1 MTNLCLLYKKTRRE
15 FLPSF
20 FQFDGIRS
28 NSTTETVGVVMG
40 QRSVSNKR
48 DCSKNEYWSDG
59 LCCDKCA
66 PGYKLKKK
74 CSSGMQSECE
84 KCSNGTFQDSMNYF
98 PNCFRCQKCN
108 KRKLHVR
115 GTVTMSSTDHVGLT
129 HCKFLLVFAVLMDL
143 FGVSIL
149 LIGIFVPLEIGGR
162 DFGDLLVYSGAL
174 LVLMSMGAWVMW
186 YSGNIDGLISEKEL
200 TDKHNAVERFA
211 RSLSRRIRRPHR
223 DHRTS

>member
-1 MTNLCLLYKKTRRE
+1 MRV
-15 FLPSF
+15 FLVSF
-20 FQFDGIRS
+20 ANGHNFRD
-28 NSTTETVGVVMG
+28 
-40 QRSVSNKR
+40 KR
-48 DCSKNEYWSDG
+48 
-59 LCCDKCA
+59 
-66 PGYKLKKK
+66 
-74 CSSGMQSECE
+74 
-84 KCSNGTFQDSMNYF
+84 
-98 PNCFRCQKCN
+98 
-108 KRKLHVR
+108 LHVR

-149 LIGIFVPLEIGGR
+149 FIGIFVPLEIGGR

>member
-1 MTNLCLLYKKTRRE
+1 M
-15 FLPSF
+15 
-20 FQFDGIRS
+20 
-28 NSTTETVGVVMG
+28 
-40 QRSVSNKR
+40 
-48 DCSKNEYWSDG
+48 
-59 LCCDKCA
+59 
-66 PGYKLKKK
+66 
-74 CSSGMQSECE
+74 SG
-84 KCSNGTFQDSMNYF
+84 
-98 PNCFRCQKCN
+98 
-108 KRKLHVR
+108 
-115 GTVTMSSTDHVGLT
+115 TDHIGLT

-186 YSGNIDGLISEKEL
+186 YSGNIDGLIPEKEL